1 MKSIKTLAF
10 ASLVAFSTLTL
21 VACDGTKSSDATNDT
36 TTVIIDETIIDET
49 ADDASNMMQA
59 AGDSLEVAADSL
71 DAAAEEVEEGM

>member
-49 ADDASNMMQA
+49 DDASNMMEA

-71 DAAAEEVEEGM
+71 GAAAEEVKEGM